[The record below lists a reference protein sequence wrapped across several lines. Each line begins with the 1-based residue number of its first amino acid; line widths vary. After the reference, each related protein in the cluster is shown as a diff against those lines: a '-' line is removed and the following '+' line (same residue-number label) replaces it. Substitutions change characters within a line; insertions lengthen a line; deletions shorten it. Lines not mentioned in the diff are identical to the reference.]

1 MISTVYVSLTLFHD
15 SIIRASTAFLYN
27 CHVFSLQIRDL
38 EVLNCEYGKN
48 TIKFLRLHREGKKHF
63 VKEVEVCAHLRLTSP
78 QEYLEGN
85 NALVIPT
92 DTIKNIVLVLA
103 KKNGVFFFFIF

>member
-1 MISTVYVSLTLFHD
+1 M
-15 SIIRASTAFLYN
+15 
-27 CHVFSLQIRDL
+27 FSLQIKDI

-48 TIKFLRLHREGKKHF
+48 TIKFLRLHKEGKKQF

-85 NALVIPT
+85 NSLVIPT

-103 KKNGVFFFFIF
+103 KKNGVFFKNIFKLALLFLTTAFGSINYNNFIFN

>member
-1 MISTVYVSLTLFHD
+1 MFHWL
-15 SIIRASTAFLYN
+15 SVTQASTELFYN
-27 CHVFSLQIRDL
+27 CHVFSLQIKDV

-63 VKEVEVCAHLRLTSP
+63 VKEVEVCTHLRLTSA

-85 NALVIPT
+85 NSLVIPT
-92 DTIKNIVLVLA
+92 DTIKNTVLALA
-103 KKNGVFFFFIF
+103 KKNGVFFIF